1 MTELLPVIV
10 NHSTNTPNSHLPNV
24 VPALIAAAASAPRTG
39 ILPGHSGSVQ
49 FVLHDKRKCGP
60 ARRRGVGYPPKAR
73 LRVVVV
79 VVVVVVAAGGVV
91 GGIGE

>member
-24 VPALIAAAASAPRTG
+24 VPALIAAAASALRTG
-39 ILPGHSGSVQ
+39 TLPGHSGSVQ
-49 FVLHDKRKCGP
+49 FVLHDKRKRGP

-79 VVVVVVAAGGVV
+79 AAGGVV